1 MEPTV
6 QRDKQFTTEATFTFP
21 TSYEKKLDNGKTET
35 VTIDY
40 TASSDKI
47 VEQLNE
53 ALDSQGFLGKDGKS
67 GIKFT
72 LNGDQIQIS
81 QTPSITDKGKSR
93 SGKSF
98 KESWL

>member
-1 MEPTV
+1 M
-6 QRDKQFTTEATFTFP
+6 
-21 TSYEKKLDNGKTET
+21 KKAGQWKTET

-81 QTPSITDKGKSR
+81 QTDSITDKGKSCVIR
-93 SGKSF
+93 
-98 KESWL
+98 ENHLL